1 MHCICVCVYY
11 YKIICFGVRKK
22 KKKKQKKLV
31 QAIRKNPNTFGIVG
45 TYILRKYYIVLIISK
60 KSIYI
65 LKYISMYLYIY
76 VCVCLHHYEYT
87 STKQTHDHF
96 EQQLYI
102 YIPYMYTY
110 IESTYTLYTY
120 TLYTHDLQLK
130 KRLTYLHR
138 HFLLLLSPHTQT
150 HTPAFSITPG
160 SGKSFKILDG

>member
-1 MHCICVCVYY
+1 MCTTIKLYVSV
-11 YKIICFGVRKK
+11 FVKK
-22 KKKKQKKLV
+22 KEKAKKTRLGNK
-31 QAIRKNPNTFGIVG
+31 KNPNTFGIVG

-102 YIPYMYTY
+102 YIYTIYVY
-110 IESTYTLYTY
+110 IY
-120 TLYTHDLQLK
+120 
-130 KRLTYLHR
+130 
-138 HFLLLLSPHTQT
+138 
-150 HTPAFSITPG
+150 
-160 SGKSFKILDG
+160 